1 MLNTILELVNLMNF
15 KTCKTS
21 IKYLWL
27 QLESTHENNRNSSI
41 EQAGLDYHSPG
52 TQITPRKFYINNG
65 ILAKRCDNT
74 NRKQLCIC
82 HCLNLMQASIP
93 FVQNQMVYISL
104 GKKINKVAKLTKVP
118 LVIPNYHQG
127 VCISCMHTCMRTA
140 QQQQI
145 AFQQY

>member
-52 TQITPRKFYINNG
+52 TQITPRKIYINNG
-65 ILAKRCDNT
+65 ILAKICDNT
-74 NRKQLCIC
+74 NRK
-82 HCLNLMQASIP
+82 
-93 FVQNQMVYISL
+93 
-104 GKKINKVAKLTKVP
+104 
-118 LVIPNYHQG
+118 
-127 VCISCMHTCMRTA
+127 
-140 QQQQI
+140 
-145 AFQQY
+145 